1 MEADMSIFQVLGCG
15 FLVLVLW
22 LVLQQYKSSVSVFV
36 VTAFGA
42 IVFLNI
48 AGQLQN
54 VLQTLMRLS
63 EQAGVNVIYLTT
75 VFKIIGIAWLTEF
88 FCQVCRDAGSSALAV
103 KVEFAAK
110 VAILLLAF
118 PVLTAVLESITAIL

>member
-1 MEADMSIFQVLGCG
+1 MSIFQILGCG
-15 FLVLVLW
+15 FLVLVMW
-22 LVLQQYKSSVSVFV
+22 LVLQQYKSSISVFV

-42 IVFLNI
+42 IIFLSI
-48 AGQLQN
+48 AGQLQQI
-54 VLQTLMRLS
+54 LQTLMQIS

-75 VFKIIGIAWLTEF
+75 IFKIIGIAWLTEF

-110 VAILLLAF
+110 VAILMMAF
-118 PVLTAVLESITAIL
+118 PVLTAVLESIVSIL

>member
-1 MEADMSIFQVLGCG
+1 MSIFQVLCCG

-22 LVLQQYKSSVSVFV
+22 LVLQQYKNSVSVFV

>member
-1 MEADMSIFQVLGCG
+1 MSIFQVLGCG

-54 VLQTLMRLS
+54 VLQTLTRLS

>member
-1 MEADMSIFQVLGCG
+1 MNMFQIIGCG

-22 LVLQQYKSSVSVFV
+22 LVLQQYKSNVSIFV

-42 IVFLNI
+42 VLFLSM
-48 AGQLQN
+48 ADQLQQ
-54 VLQTLMRLS
+54 VLQTLMKLS

-75 VFKIIGIAWLTEF
+75 IFKIIGIAWLTEF
-88 FCQVCRDAGSSALAV
+88 FCQVCRDAGSGALAV

-110 VAILLLAF
+110 VAILMMAF
-118 PVLTAVLESITAIL
+118 PVLTAVLQSVLAIL

>member
-1 MEADMSIFQVLGCG
+1 MSIFQVLGCG

-110 VAILLLAF
+110 IAILLLAF

>member
-1 MEADMSIFQVLGCG
+1 MSIFQVLGCG

-22 LVLQQYKSSVSVFV
+22 LVLQQYKSNVAVFV

-42 IVFLNI
+42 MVFLSV
-48 AGQLQN
+48 AEGLQE
-54 VLQTLMRLS
+54 VLHTLITLS

-75 VFKIIGIAWLTEF
+75 IFKMIGIAWLTEF

-110 VAILLLAF
+110 IAILMLIF
-118 PVLTAVLESITAIL
+118 PVLTAVLESIVAIL

>member
-1 MEADMSIFQVLGCG
+1 MSIFQILGCG

-54 VLQTLMRLS
+54 VLQILMRLS